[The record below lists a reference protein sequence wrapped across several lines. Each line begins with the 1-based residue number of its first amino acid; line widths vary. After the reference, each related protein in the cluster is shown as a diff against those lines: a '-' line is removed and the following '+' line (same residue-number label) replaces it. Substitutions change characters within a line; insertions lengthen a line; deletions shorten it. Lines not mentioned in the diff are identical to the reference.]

1 VKVYRGTSRVRAAG
15 ISWTTSKD
23 VAEAFARGHHGIVV
37 PDPVIATAQVDKRDI
52 LAILVERKESEV
64 LIDPRR
70 TEISLRR
77 WRPR

>member
-1 VKVYRGTSRVRAAG
+1 
-15 ISWTTSKD
+15 
-23 VAEAFARGHHGIVV
+23 VAEGFARGHRGIVV
-37 PDPVIATAQVDKRDI
+37 SDPVIATAQVYKRDI
-52 LAILVERKESEV
+52 LAIFIERKESEV